1 MTGNPKPA
9 WHDALDTLFSVTM
22 TLDGDL
28 KIVRSSDTLRRYLP
42 VVADSPSL
50 TEVFDIRRP
59 AAITTMEELREN
71 TQSLFLMIAHDNSF
85 ALRGQFTDLDERE
98 RQHIYFL
105 GAPWLSWLHAN
116 RPDLSL
122 GLSDFAPQDAQMDQ
136 LFYIST
142 EARMIEDLEQ
152 LNEQLRSASKQLE
165 AAQKEKSS
173 FFAQMSHEM
182 RTPLNGVV
190 SALTLLRDQ
199 GLRGRAAT
207 LLDLAQHSSRNLM
220 QVIDYVLDVAK
231 IEAPGAAPQK
241 EAFALPE
248 LIASV
253 IDVVRAKAMEKDL
266 ELSTQ
271 MDGRLS
277 SGYLG
282 DAARLR
288 QVLLNLVVNAIK
300 YTDEGEICVKVLPAS
315 GNGMTFRI
323 EVSDTGIGVAE
334 ADHATIFEPFRRI
347 QKEGSIDGDRGT
359 GLGLD
364 IVRRHVN
371 AMGGNVGVISA
382 LGQGSTFWLD
392 LPLPAA
398 QGHAADRSPRS
409 AVFNDEA
416 IFQGRVLLVD
426 DNETNLM
433 LGSMILQSMGLDVL
447 CAPSG
452 EAAVATAREEK
463 LDMVLMDISMPGIDG
478 FEATRQ
484 IRAFRDADA
493 LPIVA
498 LTAYAS
504 SVERQLSEEC
514 GMNGYLTKP
523 IERGRLASALAKW
536 LSPVADIPSMEPN
549 LSIADNAAALV
560 DHEVLEDLAG
570 QIGRDNLTKVLQ
582 TFLAEAERRWAA
594 LEGANSQQELAREA
608 HALASTCRSFGLPAV
623 ADKLACIEQHAKF
636 RDAPGEPPCIAQ
648 TGKELSEGIQVL
660 KSTIVRYASP
670 R

>member
-1 MTGNPKPA
+1 MTENRKPA
-9 WHDALDTLFSVTM
+9 WHEALDKLFSVSM

-28 KIVRSSDTLRRYLP
+28 RIVRSSDILRRHLP

-50 TEVFDIRRP
+50 TDVFDIKRP
-59 AAITTMEELREN
+59 DTITTMEELRKN

-85 ALRGQFTDLDERE
+85 AVRGQFTELGERE
-98 RQHIYFL
+98 GQHIYFL
-105 GAPWLSWLHAN
+105 GAPWLSWLHVN
-116 RPDLSL
+116 RPDLNL
-122 GLSDFAPQDAQMDQ
+122 GLNDFAPQDAQMDQ

-152 LNEQLRSASKQLE
+152 VNLELQSASKQLKV
-165 AAQKEKSS
+165 AQQEKNS

-207 LLDLAQHSSRNLM
+207 LLDLAQQSSLNLM
-220 QVIDYVLDVAK
+220 QVIDYVLDVSK
-231 IEAPGAAPQK
+231 IEASGVALQK

-253 IDVVRAKAMEKDL
+253 IDIVRAKAIENGL

-282 DAARLR
+282 DAPLLR
-288 QVLLNLVVNAIK
+288 QCLLNLVINAIK
-300 YTDEGEICVKVLPAS
+300 FTEEGEVHIKALPAT

-323 EVSDTGIGVAE
+323 EVTDTGIGI
-334 ADHATIFEPFRRI
+334 ADANQATIFEPFRRI
-347 QKEGSIDGDRGT
+347 QNEGSIDGGQGT

-364 IVRRHVN
+364 IVRRNVN

-382 LGQGSTFWLD
+382 LGQGSTFWLE
-392 LPLPAA
+392 LPLPAV
-398 QGHAADRSPRS
+398 QGHAADQS
-409 AVFNDEA
+409 ALPPVVNDEA
-416 IFQGRVLLVD
+416 AFQGHVLLVD
-426 DNETNLM
+426 DNEANLM

-452 EAAVATAREEK
+452 EHAVATARDEK

-504 SVERQLSEEC
+504 SIEKELSEKC

-523 IERGRLASALAKW
+523 IERGRLASALTKW
-536 LSPVADIPSMEPN
+536 LPRVDDIPSMEPN
-549 LSIADNAAALV
+549 LSIADNTAALV

-570 QIGRDNLTKVLQ
+570 QIGRDNLARVLQ
-582 TFLAEAERRWAA
+582 TFLTEAERRWAA
-594 LEGANSQQELAREA
+594 LEGANSQQELAKEA

-660 KSTIVRYASP
+660 KSTLDRFASP
-670 R
+670 H